1 MVETEEDYQ
10 ELLQKEQ
17 RRRNIKIL
25 RHALGLIITS
35 VLVIWVFLTQP
46 METNWIL
53 IMAVGIIYIIYVF
66 YRLLD
71 SMNKL
76 YSLDDELHYE
86 NGEIIKYNPRI
97 HKQKT
102 LIPIEN
108 VEEVYLNVEDKPNLL
123 FVVYQKD
130 DLKRADSF
138 YKQRI
143 KERDKFMADLEERSL
158 IVDESVTFEYLK
170 DKVEGS

>member
-158 IVDESVTFEYLK
+158 IADESVTFEQLK
-170 DKVEGS
+170 EKVKGS